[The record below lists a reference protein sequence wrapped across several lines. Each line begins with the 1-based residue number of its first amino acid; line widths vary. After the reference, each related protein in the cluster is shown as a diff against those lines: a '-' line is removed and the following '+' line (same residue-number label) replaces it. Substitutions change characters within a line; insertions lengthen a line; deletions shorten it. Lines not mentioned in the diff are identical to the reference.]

1 MTPSDDALDAR
12 NGGPDARH
20 LRLGL
25 VAAADDTERPGAA
38 LREEARRDA
47 ARGAC
52 SQLPEA
58 VGFDHGDE
66 LRRRRVEEADDE
78 GGCGPGRGVQLPA
91 GETEAGIRG
100 SHVRQSALRQ
110 PQPPARGDLD
120 LAVRHTPEAL
130 LDRVDGNAR

>member
-1 MTPSDDALDAR
+1 MTPERRGAAPREEGELRPPRGPRFAAGPRRSASSTATSSDDA
-12 NGGPDARH
+12 G
-20 LRLGL
+20 
-25 VAAADDTERPGAA
+25 
-38 LREEARRDA
+38 
-47 ARGAC
+47 
-52 SQLPEA
+52 
-58 VGFDHGDE
+58 
-66 LRRRRVEEADDE
+66 VEEADDE
-78 GGCGPGRGVQLPA
+78 GVARFRSRGVQLPA